1 MDRGVDLNLM
11 RYLAVLLREQSVTRA
26 AEKLDVSQPAVSA
39 ALSRL
44 RSLLDDELM
53 VRGPSGISLTPRAQ
67 ELVAHS
73 EEFERVVD
81 RILGSDETFDPKKSE
96 RCFAIQSTDFIQ
108 WLLAPRLAAAALS
121 EAPKVTFRFLQ
132 PDPLHIEKSMS
143 AGTLD
148 LGIGYLPSCPPNLL
162 QHHVMTDH
170 YICLLRRAHPI
181 FKSKAGMDLESF
193 TKYPHVQI
201 LPRDFIMYSA
211 PIDAALANVNATRR
225 VGVWLPSF
233 LVLPHVIACTDMIAV
248 VPSKMAAG
256 TSSDTALATIDPPI
270 LLPHVPF
277 YMYWHPR
284 SARDKGLHW
293 LRKAVAKIFRE
304 HKAKLKL
311 SRGLSLSLK

>member
-53 VRGPSGISLTPRAQ
+53 VRGPSGISLTPRAR

-73 EEFERVVD
+73 EELERVVD
-81 RILGSDETFDPKKSE
+81 RILGADATFDPKKSE
-96 RCFAIQSTDFIQ
+96 RCFTIQSTDFIQ
-108 WLLAPRLAAAALS
+108 WLLAPRLAAGALS

-132 PDPLHIEKSMS
+132 PDPLHIENSMS

-148 LGIGYLPSCPPNLL
+148 LGIGYLPACPANLL
-162 QHHVMTDH
+162 QQHIMTDH
-170 YICLLRRAHPI
+170 YVCLLRRTHPI
-181 FKSKAGMDLESF
+181 FKSL
-193 TKYPHVQI
+193 
-201 LPRDFIMYSA
+201 
-211 PIDAALANVNATRR
+211 
-225 VGVWLPSF
+225 
-233 LVLPHVIACTDMIAV
+233 
-248 VPSKMAAG
+248 
-256 TSSDTALATIDPPI
+256 
-270 LLPHVPF
+270 PF

-293 LRKAVAKIFRE
+293 LRRAVAKILRE
-304 HKAKLKL
+304 HKAQQKVLRAL
-311 SRGLSLSLK
+311 SPSLK